1 MKSTLIRKKYLDFFR
16 EHKHALVSSASVMP
30 QDDPSVLFT
39 TAGMQSLMPY
49 LKGKKHPLGKRL
61 TNIQGCIR
69 TDDIDEVGDFTH
81 HTFFEMLGS
90 WSLGDY
96 FKKEAIEW
104 SYQFLTGEKWLNI
117 DPKKL
122 YVSVFKGDEQ
132 IPYDAEAA
140 QIWKKQFAEAGIEA
154 LIYEVDK
161 KTAQGE
167 FRIFPLGKEDNWWG
181 PVAETG
187 PCGSDSEVFYYRG
200 EKTPDFSQERLGFN
214 SGNFVELWNNVFMEY
229 DKTLEKDENGKKV
242 FAFKSLKNKNVDTG
256 AGLERITS
264 ITEGVFDDYKTDVF
278 ISLIKE
284 IERASLIKYGE
295 DLDLDKSMRII
306 ADHIRAVIFIGASGV
321 VPSNIGRGYILRRL
335 LRRAMRHFRSIRKVK
350 EADFVYQPGLMQRII
365 LTAIEQFKE
374 NYPQLEE
381 KKQNIL
387 QEIKKEEIKFGKTLE
402 RGMKKFEK
410 IVRRE
415 EADNSKINGAEIF
428 NLYQTYG
435 FPLEMTEELAKE
447 RDMEIDKKDFKK
459 RLEDHRKVSR
469 QGMEKKFKGG
479 LADGKEQTIKLHTA
493 AHLMLAGLRKIL
505 GRNVHQK
512 GSNINEE
519 RLRFDF
525 SYPAKLTDEQKQRV
539 EAFVNE
545 VIDKDVKIELEE
557 MSLEKAREQKAEGV
571 FDDRYTDR
579 VKVYTIGEYSKEIC
593 GGPHAKSTGEL
604 GRFKIVKEESSS
616 AGVRRIK
623 AVLE

>member
-242 FAFKSLKNKNVDTG
+242 FAFKTLKNKNVDTG

>member
-187 PCGSDSEVFYYRG
+187 PCGPDSEVFYYRG

-242 FAFKSLKNKNVDTG
+242 FAFKTLKNKNVDTG

>member
-242 FAFKSLKNKNVDTG
+242 FAFKTLKNKNVDTG

-505 GRNVHQK
+505 GRNIHQK

-557 MSLEKAREQKAEGV
+557 MSLEEAREQKAEGI

>member
-16 EHKHALVSSASVMP
+16 EHKHALVSSASVIP

-242 FAFKSLKNKNVDTG
+242 FAFKTLKNKNVDTG